1 MKLLLIED
9 NERLSA
15 LLQQGLSEVGFTV
28 DVLTTVSDADEM
40 LKTSRYD
47 AVVLDLNLPDGDGH
61 EVLREMRSR
70 GDSTPVLVLTARGTL
85 KDRVSGLDAGADDY
99 AVKPFALE
107 ELIARLNALLR
118 RPGNLLGL
126 ALKLGN
132 LTFDTTARQV
142 FVEGKP
148 CYLSARELAVLEA
161 LMRRSGR
168 VVPKKILEGNL
179 YGLADDVGSNAIEV
193 YVHRLR
199 KRLME
204 LGATV
209 QIHTLRGV
217 GYMISQSETEQAE

>member
-1 MKLLLIED
+1 M
-9 NERLSA
+9 
-15 LLQQGLSEVGFTV
+15 SEAGFTV

-61 EVLREMRSR
+61 EVLRNLRSR

-85 KDRVSGLDAGADDY
+85 TDRVSGLDAGADDY

-118 RPGNLLGL
+118 RPGDLLGF

-132 LTFDTTARQV
+132 VTFDTRARQV
-142 FVEGKP
+142 FVDGKP
-148 CYLSARELAVLEA
+148 CYLSARELAVLET
-161 LMRRSGR
+161 LLRRSGR
-168 VVPKKILEGNL
+168 VVPKKILEDNL
-179 YGLADDVGSNAIEV
+179 FGLSDDVVSNAIEV

-199 KRLME
+199 KRLGE
-204 LGATV
+204 FGATV
-209 QIHTLRGV
+209 QIHTLRGI
-217 GYMISQSETEQAE
+217 GYLIAHDAAE

>member
-1 MKLLLIED
+1 MKLLLVED
-9 NERLSA
+9 NERLST
-15 LLQQGLSEVGFTV
+15 LLQQGLGKAGFTV
-28 DVLTTVSDADEM
+28 DVLTTVSDADET
-40 LKTSRYD
+40 LKTTRYD
-47 AVVLDLNLPDGDGH
+47 VVVLDLNLPDGDGH
-61 EVLREMRSR
+61 EVLRELRAR
-70 GDSTPVLVLTARGTL
+70 GDGTPVLVLTARGTL

-107 ELIARLNALLR
+107 ELIARLQALLR

-126 ALKLGN
+126 ALRLGN
-132 LTFDTTARQV
+132 VTFDTTARQV
-142 FVEGKP
+142 FIDDKP
-148 CYLSARELAVLEA
+148 CYFSARELAVLEA

-199 KRLME
+199 KHLAE
-204 LGATV
+204 LGAAI

-217 GYMISQSETEQAE
+217 GYMISQAE